1 MAQYNEYNKPSVS
14 VDFAS
19 QIQPAENSTSA
30 GWIHKRKTHRYRK
43 LNGCMCVY
51 MHVCMWKCMCLYNNG
66 NI

>member
-1 MAQYNEYNKPSVS
+1 MAQCSEYNTPSVS

-30 GWIHKRKTHRYRK
+30 GWIHRYRK

-51 MHVCMWKCMCLYNNG
+51 MHVCMWKYMCVYNNG